1 MPDFMN
7 VATLTKQVNNNL
19 PAKRFLSS
27 FFQPVLLKTLN
38 AELDTVEGSRVIAP
52 FKREGA
58 KRTVTKRGGY
68 TKRPFHCYEISL
80 ERSTD
85 AMDVFKAQPGEPST
99 VVDPMDPNDRQAYI
113 LGQDSLDL
121 NNRINRTIETI
132 CSKALFDGKYDILDE
147 DNKKIDGIDFG
158 CKSSH
163 KITKAGEN
171 LWTGN
176 QADVI
181 GDLAALDTIVNE
193 DSGLTVADKIFGSTA
208 WNAARNNEKFMK
220 DFDRLHVT
228 GNSLDLAAG
237 RNNLGA
243 RLVGFHNGCRIWV
256 YDEIYKVGNDKVNF
270 VPKDKVLA
278 IGEGVAAKL
287 YFGCVG
293 NVKDGWFMGERFAK
307 TFYDEDD
314 EEQKLIV
321 KSRPLAV
328 LQQADGIAWA
338 KVVNL
343 G

>member
-58 KRTVTKRGGY
+58 KRTVTKRVGY

-181 GDLAALDTIVNE
+181 GDLSALDTIVNE
-193 DSGLTVADKIFGSTA
+193 DSGLTVADKIFGSAA

>member
-243 RLVGFHNGCRIWV
+243 RLVGFHNGCRVWV

>member
-1 MPDFMN
+1 MPDFSN

-68 TKRPFHCYEISL
+68 TKRPFHCYEIGL
-80 ERSTD
+80 ERPTTAFD
-85 AMDVFKAQPGEPST
+85 IFKAQPGEPST

-113 LGQDSLDL
+113 LGQDSNDL
-121 NNRINRTIETI
+121 NNRINRTIEML
-132 CSKALFDGKYDILDE
+132 CSKTLFDGKYDILDE
-147 DNKKIDGIDFG
+147 DNKKIDSIDFG
-158 CKSSH
+158 CKASH
-163 KITKAGEN
+163 KITNAGEK
-171 LWTGN
+171 LWGGN

-181 GDLAALDTIVNE
+181 GDLANLDTIVNE
-193 DSGLTVADKIFGSTA
+193 DSGLTVADKIFGSAA
-208 WNAARNNEKFMK
+208 WNAARNDEKFMK
-220 DFDRLHVT
+220 DFDRIHVT
-228 GNSLDLAAG
+228 GNNLDLAAG

-243 RLVGFHNGCRIWV
+243 RLVGYHCGCRIWV

-278 IGEGVAAKL
+278 IGSGVAAKL

-307 TFYDEDD
+307 TIYNEDD
-314 EEQKLIV
+314 EEQKLII

-343 G
+343 

>member
-1 MPDFMN
+1 MPDFSN

-68 TKRPFHCYEISL
+68 TKRPFHCYEIGL
-80 ERSTD
+80 ERPTTAFD
-85 AMDVFKAQPGEPST
+85 IFKAQPGEPST

-113 LGQDSLDL
+113 LGQDSNDL
-121 NNRINRTIETI
+121 NNRINRTIEML
-132 CSKALFDGKYDILDE
+132 CSKTLFDGKYDILDE
-147 DNKKIDGIDFG
+147 DNKKIDSIDFG

-163 KITKAGEN
+163 KITKAGEK
-171 LWTGN
+171 LWGGN

-181 GDLAALDTIVNE
+181 GDLANLDTIVNE
-193 DSGLTVADKIFGSTA
+193 DSGLTVADKIFGSAA
-208 WNAARNNEKFMK
+208 WNAARNDEKFMK
-220 DFDRLHVT
+220 DFDRIHVT

-243 RLVGFHNGCRIWV
+243 RLVGYHSGCRIWV
-256 YDEIYKVGNDKVNF
+256 YDEIYKVGDDKVNF

-278 IGEGVAAKL
+278 IGSGVAAKL

-307 TFYDEDD
+307 TIYNEDD
-314 EEQKLIV
+314 EEQKLII

-343 G
+343 

>member
-208 WNAARNNEKFMK
+208 WNVARNNEKFMK

-307 TFYDEDD
+307 TFYDDDD

>member
-80 ERSTD
+80 ERSTG

-278 IGEGVAAKL
+278 IGEGIAAKL

>member
-293 NVKDGWFMGERFAK
+293 NVKDGWFVGERFAK

>member
-181 GDLAALDTIVNE
+181 GDLSTLDTIVNE
-193 DSGLTVADKIFGSTA
+193 DSGLTVADKIFGSAA

>member
-1 MPDFMN
+1 MPDFSN

-68 TKRPFHCYEISL
+68 TKRPFHCYEIGL
-80 ERSTD
+80 ERPTTAFD
-85 AMDVFKAQPGEPST
+85 IFKAQPGEPST

-113 LGQDSLDL
+113 LGQDSNDL
-121 NNRINRTIETI
+121 NNRINRTIEML
-132 CSKALFDGKYDILDE
+132 CSKTLFDGKYDILDE
-147 DNKKIDGIDFG
+147 DNKKIDSIDFG

-163 KITKAGEN
+163 KITKAGEK
-171 LWTGN
+171 LWGGN

-181 GDLAALDTIVNE
+181 GDLANLDTIVNE
-193 DSGLTVADKIFGSTA
+193 DSGLTVADKIFGSAA
-208 WNAARNNEKFMK
+208 WNAARNDEKFMK
-220 DFDRLHVT
+220 DFDRIHVT

-237 RNNLGA
+237 RDNLGA
-243 RLVGFHNGCRIWV
+243 RLVGYHSGCRIWV
-256 YDEIYKVGNDKVNF
+256 YDEIYKVGDDKVNF

-278 IGEGVAAKL
+278 IGSGVAAKL

-307 TFYDEDD
+307 TIYNEDD
-314 EEQKLIV
+314 EEQKLII

-343 G
+343 

>member
-1 MPDFMN
+1 MPDFSN

-68 TKRPFHCYEISL
+68 TKRPFHCYEIGL
-80 ERSTD
+80 ERPTTAFD
-85 AMDVFKAQPGEPST
+85 IFKAQPGEPST

-113 LGQDSLDL
+113 LGQDSNDL
-121 NNRINRTIETI
+121 NNRINRTIEML
-132 CSKALFDGKYDILDE
+132 CSKTLFDGKYDILDE
-147 DNKKIDGIDFG
+147 DNKKIDSIDFG

-163 KITKAGEN
+163 KITKAGEK
-171 LWTGN
+171 LWGGN

-181 GDLAALDTIVNE
+181 GDLANLDTIVNE
-193 DSGLTVADKIFGSTA
+193 DSGLTVADKIFGSAA
-208 WNAARNNEKFMK
+208 WNAARNDEKFMK
-220 DFDRLHVT
+220 DFDRIHVT
-228 GNSLDLAAG
+228 GNNLDLAAG

-243 RLVGFHNGCRIWV
+243 RLVGYHCSCRIWV
-256 YDEIYKVGNDKVNF
+256 YDEIYKVGDDKVNF

-278 IGEGVAAKL
+278 IGSGVAAKL

-307 TFYDEDD
+307 TIYNEDD
-314 EEQKLIV
+314 EEQKLII

-343 G
+343 

>member
-163 KITKAGEN
+163 KITKTGEN
-171 LWTGN
+171 IWTGN

-181 GDLAALDTIVNE
+181 GDLASLDTIVNE
-193 DSGLTVADKIFGSTA
+193 DSGLTVADKIFGSAA

>member
-158 CKSSH
+158 FKSSH

-256 YDEIYKVGNDKVNF
+256 YDEIYKFGNDKVNF

>member
-99 VVDPMDPNDRQAYI
+99 VVDPMDPNGRQAYI

-181 GDLAALDTIVNE
+181 GDLSTLDTIVNE
-193 DSGLTVADKIFGSTA
+193 DSGLTVADKIFGSAA
-208 WNAARNNEKFMK
+208 WNAARNNEEFMK

-243 RLVGFHNGCRIWV
+243 RLVGFHNCCRIWV

-343 G
+343 